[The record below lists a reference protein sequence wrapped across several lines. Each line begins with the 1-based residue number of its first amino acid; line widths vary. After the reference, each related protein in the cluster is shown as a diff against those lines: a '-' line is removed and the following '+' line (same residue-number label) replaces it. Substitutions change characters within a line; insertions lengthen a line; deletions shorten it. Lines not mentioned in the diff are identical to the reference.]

1 MLEQTWEILEREL
14 LKATWES
21 IIMLGIS
28 LVLGVVLGL
37 VCGLVLYLSQHK
49 DFINSKKINV
59 ILGYTVNVV
68 RSIPFIILVVFTL
81 PFTFSLIG
89 TKIGPVAAAVPLSI
103 CAIAFY
109 ARLVEGSL
117 KEVDAGVIEAALASG
132 ASKFLIV
139 REVLLVEAAPG
150 LIRGF
155 TVTLISLIGFSAMSG
170 MVGGGGIGNIAIMY
184 GYYRYET
191 GVMLFIIVF
200 LVLFV
205 QLVQYLGDKWANG
218 LSKQFNFGA
227 IIL

>member
-1 MLEQTWEILEREL
+1 MDAMIESTLTILEREL
-14 LKATWES
+14 WKATYETA
-21 IIMLGIS
+21 IMLGIS
-28 LVLGVVLGL
+28 LLLGL
-37 VCGLVLYLSQHK
+37 VFGLACGLLLYLSGQENFLASRK
-49 DFINSKKINV
+49 LNAV
-59 ILGYTVNVV
+59 LGYTVNIV

-81 PFTFSLIG
+81 PLTFALTG

-132 ASKFLIV
+132 ASKTLIV
-139 REVLLVEAAPG
+139 KEVLLKEAAPG

-155 TVTLISLIGFSAMSG
+155 TVTFISLIGFSAMSG
-170 MVGGGGIGNIAIMY
+170 MVGGGGIGNIAIQY

-191 GVMLFIIVF
+191 GVMLFTIVV

-205 QLVQYLGDKWANG
+205 QLVQWLGDRWAHTLNRR
-218 LSKQFNFGA
+218 
-227 IIL
+227 

>member
-1 MLEQTWEILEREL
+1 MLDATLEILSREFA
-14 LKATWES
+14 KAALES
-21 IIMLGIS
+21 TIMLGIS
-28 LVLGVVLGL
+28 TVLGVIFGL
-37 VCGLVLYLSQHK
+37 ICGLVLYLSDHK
-49 DFINSKKINV
+49 DFINSRKLNSV
-59 ILGYTVNVV
+59 LGYIVNVV

-81 PFTFSLIG
+81 PFTFALIG

-117 KEVDAGVIEAALASG
+117 KEVDAGVIEAAIASG
-132 ASKFLIV
+132 ASKSLIIKD
-139 REVLLVEAAPG
+139 VLLVEAAPG

-155 TVTLISLIGFSAMSG
+155 TVTFISLIGFSAMSG

-191 GVMLFIIVF
+191 GVMLFVIVF

-205 QLVQYLGDKWANG
+205 QLVQYLGDKWANN
-218 LSKQFNFGA
+218 LSK
-227 IIL
+227 